1 MGTEWLLPY
10 LPRDC
15 FRPVALI
22 ADGTFE
28 PHMSFED
35 RQAYETGAMLALVAG
50 GVWKR
55 HAAVNGEI
63 RNRQLGYVGWH
74 EVRQQLHDDG
84 RGPLAELFDAFFKDG
99 RYEEKLKKLLK
110 KIRKRDWGFT
120 SDWEQVRKPQPHP

>member
-1 MGTEWLLPY
+1 VSTEWLLPD

-63 RNRQLGYVGWH
+63 RNRQLDYVGWH

-110 KIRKRDWGFT
+110 KIYKRDWGFT
-120 SDWEQVRKPQPHP
+120 SDWEQVRKPQPHS